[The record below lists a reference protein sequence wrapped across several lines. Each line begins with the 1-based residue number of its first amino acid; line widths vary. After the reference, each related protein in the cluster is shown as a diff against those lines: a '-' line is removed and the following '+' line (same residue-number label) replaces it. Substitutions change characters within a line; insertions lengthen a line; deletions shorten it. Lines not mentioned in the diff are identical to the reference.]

1 MMLGFKLQEHNLST
15 GAAGVEDGKVKAEGD
30 QDMGRS
36 PSKTERA
43 SERNQDITE
52 DLKKKIWQFVART
65 FVCVCNESNVTLQL

>member
-15 GAAGVEDGKVKAEGD
+15 GAAGVEDGKVKAEVD

-36 PSKTERA
+36 PSKTERV

-52 DLKKKIWQFVART
+52 DLKKTNLAICSENIC
-65 FVCVCNESNVTLQL
+65 VCV